1 MSTVTTEEAYD
12 WSSILGLC
20 DSDDAVELTIT
31 KQPFKTEECKPIN
44 LDVDMDVIM
53 RETKSYNLCPK
64 CNINTQVSEGVIC
77 CSKCG
82 YTKIVMNHISTH
94 YSASLDKDHNTAK
107 NSFMSFKVV
116 GKNCYGYQRSLL
128 KTCSNYKAFSKN
140 TNKKD
145 LHNFV
150 FQYEGKKI
158 PKNVIDLAIE
168 LFSKI
173 KDAGY
178 VFRGNGKR
186 GVMGACL
193 FYACV
198 MKGITKTPREIA
210 AIMKI
215 EERFLSSGDRV
226 LQELNELKVIE
237 IPTNF
242 DPLLHYIHQYFP
254 ALNIP
259 DKYEQFI
266 MDIIQRAERK
276 NIHIRNDSRMTTKCV
291 GAIYLLTT
299 RVKELNHITKEDIVR
314 ECSKISK
321 STFLRYFNLLN
332 TNQKKI
338 RHVFKRHG
346 LKMPLEWKEGYEP
359 KKTVK
364 VKPRK
369 PKKRLKSKCSGKA

>member
-1 MSTVTTEEAYD
+1 MSETIPIESEYD
-12 WSSILGLC
+12 WASILGLGDSDC
-20 DSDDAVELTIT
+20 DSMDLPIM
-31 KQPFKTEECKPIN
+31 KQPSGAESQEPIN
-44 LDVDMDVIM
+44 LEVKVDVQSEEKM
-53 RETKSYNLCPK
+53 YNMCPK
-64 CNINTQVSEGVIC
+64 CQVQAHVSEGIVC

-82 YTKIVMNHISTH
+82 YTKIVMNHISTA

-158 PKNVIDLAIE
+158 PKNVIDLSIE
-168 LFSKI
+168 LFSQI

-198 MKGITKTPREIA
+198 IKGITKTPREIS

-242 DPLLHYIHQYFP
+242 DPLRHYVHQYFP
-254 ALNIP
+254 SLGIDP
-259 DKYEQFI
+259 IYEEFI
-266 MDIIQRAERK
+266 IDIIKRAERK

-299 RVKELNHITKEDIVR
+299 RVPELNHITKEDIVR

-321 STFLRYFNLLN
+321 STFIRYFNLLCEN
-332 TNQKKI
+332 HKKI

-346 LKMPLEWKEGYEP
+346 IRMPLEWKKGYEP
-359 KKTVK
+359 KKKTAK
-364 VKPRK
+364 LKKPRK
-369 PKKRLKSKCSGKA
+369 KVQK

>member
-1 MSTVTTEEAYD
+1 MQDEISEGLGCD

-20 DSDDAVELTIT
+20 DSDNKSYEITIKKRT
-31 KQPFKTEECKPIN
+31 FKTENLSPIN
-44 LDVDMDVIM
+44 LEVSIGSVLED
-53 RETKSYNLCPK
+53 EHNTCPH
-64 CNINTQVSEGVIC
+64 CHINTQVSEGVIC
-77 CSKCG
+77 CSQCG

-116 GKNCYGYQRSLL
+116 GKNAYGYQRSLL
-128 KTCSNYKAFSKN
+128 KTCSNYKAFRKN
-140 TNKKD
+140 INKKD

-158 PKNVIDLAIE
+158 PKNVIDLAVE
-168 LFSKI
+168 LFSII

-178 VFRGNGKR
+178 VFRGNGKK
-186 GVMGACL
+186 GVTGACL
-193 FYACV
+193 FYSCV
-198 MKGITKTPREIA
+198 LEGITKTPREIA
-210 AIMKI
+210 SVMKI

-226 LQELNELKVIE
+226 LQELNELGVIN

-242 DPLLHYIHQYFP
+242 DPLKHYIHQYFP
-254 ALNIP
+254 ALKIP
-259 DKYEQFI
+259 AMYEEFI
-266 MDIIQRAERK
+266 IDIIQRAEQK

-299 RVKELNHITKEDIVR
+299 RVSSLNHITKEDIVR

-321 STFLRYFNLLN
+321 STFIRYFNLLCE
-332 TNQKKI
+332 NQKKI

-346 LKMPLEWKEGYEP
+346 IKMPLEWKDGYQT
-359 KKTVK
+359 KKKIKIT
-364 VKPRK
+364 KPTK
-369 PKKRLKSKCSGKA
+369 PAKKS